1 MNKLYELWDE
11 NKKLFMIAIS
21 VFLVL
26 SGLTI
31 AYFLKFNTI
40 GETKEFNFSL
50 SSSRNNLSSIT
61 MSTGYGTS
69 KNSVKKI
76 SVDVKGAVKYPG
88 LYTLN
93 NDSRVDEA
101 IKMAG
106 GILENADNNQINLAL
121 ILKDQSIVYIPFKG
135 EYSNSL
141 LTTVQAETGNSG
153 NSLNESNNSDAQS
166 VSEAGME
173 KYDINK
179 VTKEELENIPGIGE
193 KKAEQIINYRTEH
206 GRFNQLDE
214 LKDISG
220 IGDKTYE
227 KFQMYLKLGS

>member
-1 MNKLYELWDE
+1 M
-11 NKKLFMIAIS
+11 
-21 VFLVL
+21 
-26 SGLTI
+26 
-31 AYFLKFNTI
+31 
-40 GETKEFNFSL
+40 
-50 SSSRNNLSSIT
+50 
-61 MSTGYGTS
+61 
-69 KNSVKKI
+69 
-76 SVDVKGAVKYPG
+76 
-88 LYTLN
+88 N

-166 VSEAGME
+166 VSEAGVE

-193 KKAEQIINYRTEH
+193 KSRT
-206 GRFNQLDE
+206 NN
-214 LKDISG
+214 
-220 IGDKTYE
+220 
-227 KFQMYLKLGS
+227 